1 MLFEDEGTVTE
12 NGYVVKVPVRWSD
25 MDVFAHINHARMV
38 TLLEEARIPWLFY
51 DERPT
56 ASLREGCVVA
66 DLHVRYRAQVR
77 HDEGPIAVTMFVEK
91 VRAVDFVVG
100 YEVRPRTAAATDKP
114 AVTATTQLVAF
125 DVDAQRL
132 RRLAPDERA
141 YLESFR
147 RPVAADKT

>member
-1 MLFEDEGTVTE
+1 M
-12 NGYVVKVPVRWSD
+12 
-25 MDVFAHINHARMV
+25 
-38 TLLEEARIPWLFY
+38 
-51 DERPT
+51 
-56 ASLREGCVVA
+56 A
-66 DLHVRYRAQVR
+66 DLHVKYRQQVR

-100 YEVRPRTAAATDKP
+100 YEVRPDAASPSDRP

-132 RRLAPDERA
+132 RRLTTGERE

-147 RPVAADKT
+147 RTPSVDA